1 MFRLFFGLSILLFAA
16 IVRSYAA
23 DDGSAGSAA
32 TADQAVNQADSSSAQ
47 NSEPAAK
54 VDPAPTVRVMSA
66 EKEQR
71 LRAMLPHVADADLR
85 KTLADPRLL
94 LYTEAE
100 MPRAYQFWSGDLQGL
115 HSPSY
120 NISADGSEPFG
131 NGNREFPWGQPAG
144 THRTQNVETFR
155 FLWLPLDKQG
165 KTQPVVWHRK
175 RLRGDGAMGYAWT
188 FPVGAIVGEVL
199 SMPGPD
205 GYVYTFE
212 MRIRT
217 REFGYWDVDVF
228 RPFPTA
234 GELAKRIKELRPY
247 WEREPNLTRA
257 VEHLEQPLAMKT
269 HTLKDNQPAKR
280 TFDQTMGIDTLP
292 ALEDDELV
300 GELLTSTTFRSTTG
314 EVWRE
319 SANGVKAYAPTTA
332 KGFHIIPAK
341 YDAGFVQVDRTSCL
355 RCHDSVN
362 KPVSDFNPG
371 RDWYG
376 RIRGS
381 DGIFSFH
388 PYATESISDNGFGR
402 PIRMNPELEKAG
414 VVAKFD
420 PKVHQNKVYHELKEL
435 RD

>member
-1 MFRLFFGLSILLFAA
+1 MFRLFFGLSVLMFAA

-23 DDGSAGSAA
+23 DEGPA
-32 TADQAVNQADSSSAQ
+32 SSAPVTKATDEAGDASAKASEQ
-47 NSEPAAK
+47 AKAENSALPFRL
-54 VDPAPTVRVMSA
+54 VPA
-66 EKEQR
+66 EKEER
-71 LRAMLPHVADADLR
+71 LRAMIPHVADADLR
-85 KTLADPRLL
+85 KIIADPRLII
-94 LYTEAE
+94 YTEAE
-100 MPRAYQFWSGDLQGL
+100 MPKAYQFWGGGLQGV

-131 NGNREFPWGQPAG
+131 NGNREFPWGHPAG
-144 THRTQNVETFR
+144 THRTEKVETFR

-165 KTQPVVWHRK
+165 KTQPIVWHQK
-175 RLRGDGAMGYAWT
+175 VLRGDSTTGYAWT
-188 FPVGAIVGEVL
+188 FPVGAVVGEVL
-199 SMPGPD
+199 AMPGPD

-212 MRIRT
+212 MRTRT
-217 REFGYWDVDVF
+217 REFGYWDVDVL

-234 GELAKRIKELRPY
+234 AELAKRIKELRPF
-247 WEREPNLTRA
+247 WEREPNLVRA
-257 VEHLEQPLAMKT
+257 VEHLEEPLNMRAQV
-269 HTLKDNQPAKR
+269 LADRQPAKR
-280 TFDQTMGIDTLP
+280 TFEQSMGIDTLP
-292 ALEDDELV
+292 ALEDDSLV
-300 GELLTSTTFRSTTG
+300 GELLTSTTFRSATG

-319 SANGVKAYAPTTA
+319 AANGVKTYAPTTA

-376 RIRGS
+376 RVRGS

-388 PYATESISDNGFGR
+388 PYALESISDNGFGR
-402 PIRMNPELEKAG
+402 GIRMRPELEKAG
-414 VVAKFD
+414 VIAKFD
-420 PKVHQNKVYHELKEL
+420 PKVHKNAVYHELKEL

>member
-1 MFRLFFGLSILLFAA
+1 MFRWFMGLSVLMFVAM
-16 IVRSYAA
+16 VRTYAA
-23 DDGSAGSAA
+23 DDGATTSTAAAG
-32 TADQAVNQADSSSAQ
+32 QAADSADTVSAKT
-47 NSEPAAK
+47 SEPAKA
-54 VDPAPTVRVMSA
+54 DAPAPLRLMSA

-71 LRAMLPHVADADLR
+71 LRAMLPDVADADLR
-85 KTLADPRLL
+85 KILADPRLI

-100 MPRAYQFWSGDLQGL
+100 IPRAYQFWDGQLPGV

-120 NISADGSEPFG
+120 NISADGGEPFG
-131 NGNREFPWGQPAG
+131 NGNREFPWGHPAG
-144 THRTQNVETFR
+144 THRTEKVEAFR
-155 FLWLPLDKQG
+155 FLWLPLDKNG

-175 RLRGDGAMGYAWT
+175 VLRGDSNPGYAWT

-199 SMPGPD
+199 AMPGPD

-234 GELAKRIKELRPY
+234 AELAKKIKDLRPY
-247 WEREPNLTRA
+247 WEREPNLVRA
-257 VEHLEQPLAMKT
+257 IEHLESPLEMGV
-269 HTLKDNQPAKR
+269 HTLTDRQPAKR
-280 TFDQTMGIDTLP
+280 TFDQVMGIDTLP
-292 ALEDDELV
+292 SLEDDELV
-300 GELLTSTTFRSTTG
+300 GELLTSTTFRSTVG

-319 SANGVKAYAPTTA
+319 SPNGMKTYAPTTA
-332 KGFHIIPAK
+332 KGFHIVPAK

-388 PYATESISDNGFGR
+388 PFSKESISYNGYGTTVSMR
-402 PIRMNPELEKAG
+402 PEFEKAG
-414 VVAKFD
+414 IVAKFD
-420 PKVHQNKVYHELKEL
+420 PKVHPNKVYHELKEL

>member
-1 MFRLFFGLSILLFAA
+1 MFRFLMGLSVLMFAA

-23 DDGSAGSAA
+23 DDGPAVTTPAAETAADSAGDAPA
-32 TADQAVNQADSSSAQ
+32 KGD
-47 NSEPAAK
+47 EPAK
-54 VDPAPTVRVMSA
+54 SHPAPTARLMSA

-71 LRAMLPHVADADLR
+71 LRAMLPHVADSDLR
-85 KTLADPRLL
+85 KVLADPRLI

-100 MPRAYQFWSGDLQGL
+100 MPRAYQFWNGQLPGV
-115 HSPSY
+115 HNANY
-120 NISADGSEPFG
+120 NISADGGEPYG
-131 NGNREFPWGQPAG
+131 NGNREFPWGHPAG
-144 THRTQNVETFR
+144 THRTEKVEAFR
-155 FLWLPLDKQG
+155 FLWLPVDKDG

-175 RLRGDGAMGYAWT
+175 VLRGDSNQGYAWT
-188 FPVGAIVGEVL
+188 YPVGAIVGEVL
-199 SMPGPD
+199 AMPGPD

-212 MRIRT
+212 MRVRT
-217 REFGYWDVDVF
+217 REFGYWDVDVL

-234 GELAKRIKELRPY
+234 AELAKKIKDLRPH
-247 WEREPNLTRA
+247 WETEPNLVRA
-257 VEHLEQPLAMKT
+257 VAHLEEPLKMRT
-269 HTLKDNQPAKR
+269 HTLADSQPAKR

-300 GELLTSTTFRSTTG
+300 GELLTSTTFRSTVG

-319 SANGVKAYAPTTA
+319 SPSGVKTYAPTTA

-376 RIRGS
+376 RVRGS

-388 PYATESISDNGFGR
+388 PFAPESVSGNGYGTTISMR
-402 PIRMNPELEKAG
+402 PELEKSG
-414 VVAKFD
+414 VIAKFD
-420 PKVHQNKVYHELKEL
+420 PKVHKNAVYHELKEL